1 MNIYQRI
8 KAVMEDIQY
17 LAKDDRVEFGSTK
30 YKAISEEKVTS
41 IVRVAMIK
49 NGLVMYPETQEII
62 REQQITPD
70 GKVLPQITTVNVT
83 YRMVNIDNP
92 DEQIQ
97 IASSGQGS
105 DTQDKGSGKAMT
117 YAFKYALLRTFM
129 IPTGED
135 PDKISSAE
143 LDARQEL
150 ETPVV
155 NRSVLNSRILA
166 LGGGDLERVNTFICR
181 LFKTDNLELDTI
193 TDDQAQKTM
202 TALAKAVRK

>member
-8 KAVMEDIQY
+8 KAVMDDIQY
-17 LAKDDRVEFGSTK
+17 LAKDDQVSFGTTK
-30 YKAISEEKVTS
+30 YKAISEEKVTTA
-41 IVRVAMIK
+41 VRASMIK
-49 NGLVMYPETQEII
+49 NGLVMYPETQDIL
-62 REQQITPD
+62 RE
-70 GKVLPQITTVNVT
+70 GQITTVNVT

-143 LDARQEL
+143 LDARREL
-150 ETPVV
+150 ETPAV

>member
-17 LAKDDRVEFGSTK
+17 LAKDDQVSFGTTK
-30 YKAISEEKVTS
+30 YKAISEEKVTTA
-41 IVRVAMIK
+41 VRASMIK
-49 NGLVMYPETQEII
+49 NGLVMYPATQDII
-62 REQQITPD
+62 RE
-70 GKVLPQITTVNVT
+70 GQITTVNVT

-150 ETPVV
+150 ETPAPV
-155 NRSVLNSRILA
+155 NRAVLNSRILA

-181 LFKTDNLELDTI
+181 LFKSDNLELDTI
-193 TDDQAQKTM
+193 TDDQAQRTM
-202 TALAKAVRK
+202 TALAKAVQKG

>member
-8 KAVMEDIQY
+8 KAVMDDIQY
-17 LAKDDRVEFGSTK
+17 LAKDDQVSFGTTK
-30 YKAISEEKVTS
+30 YKAISEEKVTTA
-41 IVRVAMIK
+41 VRASMIK
-49 NGLVMYPETQEII
+49 NGLVMYPETQDIL
-62 REQQITPD
+62 RE
-70 GKVLPQITTVNVT
+70 GQITTVNVT

-150 ETPVV
+150 ETPAV

>member
-8 KAVMEDIQY
+8 KAVMDDIQY
-17 LAKDDRVEFGSTK
+17 LAKDDQVSFGTTK

-41 IVRVAMIK
+41 IVRAAMIK
-49 NGLVMYPETQEII
+49 NGLVMFPIRQDII
-62 REQQITPD
+62 REGQ
-70 GKVLPQITTVNVT
+70 LTTVNVV
-83 YRMVNIDNP
+83 YKMVNT
-92 DEQIQ
+92 DEPNEWIE

-143 LDARQEL
+143 LDSRQEL
-150 ETPVV
+150 ETPAVQ

-181 LFKTDNLELDTI
+181 LFKADNLELDTI
-193 TDDQAQKTM
+193 TDEQAQKTM

>member
-17 LAKDDRVEFGSTK
+17 LAKDDQVSFGTTK
-30 YKAISEEKVTS
+30 YKAISEEKVTTA
-41 IVRVAMIK
+41 VRGSMIK
-49 NGLVMYPETQEII
+49 NGLVMHPIRQDII
-62 REQQITPD
+62 REGQ
-70 GKVLPQITTVNVT
+70 LTTVNVV
-83 YRMVNIDNP
+83 YKMVNV
-92 DEQIQ
+92 DEPNEWIE

-150 ETPVV
+150 ETPAIQ

-181 LFKTDNLELDTI
+181 LFKADNLELDTI
-193 TDDQAQKTM
+193 TDEQAQKTM

>member
-17 LAKDDRVEFGSTK
+17 LAKDDQVSFGTTK
-30 YKAISEEKVTS
+30 YKAISEEKVTTA
-41 IVRVAMIK
+41 VRASMIK
-49 NGLVMYPETQEII
+49 NGLVMYPETQDIL
-62 REQQITPD
+62 RD
-70 GKVLPQITTVNVT
+70 GQITTVNVT

-150 ETPVV
+150 ETPAV
-155 NRSVLNSRILA
+155 NRSVLNSQILA

-181 LFKTDNLELDTI
+181 LLKIENLDLDTI
-193 TDDQAQKTM
+193 TDEQAQKVKV
-202 TALAKAVRK
+202 ALAKAVRK

>member
-8 KAVMEDIQY
+8 KAVMDDIQY
-17 LAKDDRVEFGSTK
+17 LAKDDQVSFGTTK
-30 YKAISEEKVTS
+30 YKAISEEKVTTA
-41 IVRVAMIK
+41 VRASMIK
-49 NGLVMYPETQEII
+49 NGLVMYPETQDIL
-62 REQQITPD
+62 RE
-70 GKVLPQITTVNVT
+70 GQITTVNVT

-193 TDDQAQKTM
+193 TDDQAQKTIA
-202 TALAKAVRK
+202 ALAKAVRK

>member
-17 LAKDDRVEFGSTK
+17 LAKDDQVSFGTTK
-30 YKAISEEKVTS
+30 YKAISEEKVTTA
-41 IVRVAMIK
+41 VRASMIK
-49 NGLVMYPETQEII
+49 NGLVMYPETQDIL
-62 REQQITPD
+62 RE
-70 GKVLPQITTVNVT
+70 GQITTVNVT

-150 ETPVV
+150 ETPAVQ

-181 LFKTDNLELDTI
+181 LFKTDNLDLDTI
-193 TDDQAQKTM
+193 TDEQAQKTI